1 VEFRT
6 RPKWRVLNDL
16 IDRLETLPANH
27 PDRER
32 LIRMILGLRGEIEGS
47 RQGDLFARAT
57 SPDQLDPIP

>member
-27 PDRER
+27 PDRGR
-32 LIRMILGLRGEIEGS
+32 LIRMILGLRGEIDGRCAPGPGRHKR
-47 RQGDLFARAT
+47 RQRGR
-57 SPDQLDPIP
+57 